1 MKDFEILS
9 KLGEGAFGVV
19 FKVKRREDGEEYAL
33 KKVKIGSMKEK
44 ERENAVNEI
53 RILASL
59 DDEHIIGYKDCF
71 YDETTSTL
79 CVVMEFASGGDL
91 LKKVSNHV
99 KARTKF
105 PEE

>member
-1 MKDFEILS
+1 MKDFEVLS

-19 FKVKRREDGEEYAL
+19 FKVKRKEDGEEYAL
-33 KKVKIGSMKEK
+33 KKVKIGAMKEK

-79 CVVMEFASGGDL
+79 CVVMEFAAGGDL

-99 KARTKF
+99 RTRMRF
-105 PEE
+105 P